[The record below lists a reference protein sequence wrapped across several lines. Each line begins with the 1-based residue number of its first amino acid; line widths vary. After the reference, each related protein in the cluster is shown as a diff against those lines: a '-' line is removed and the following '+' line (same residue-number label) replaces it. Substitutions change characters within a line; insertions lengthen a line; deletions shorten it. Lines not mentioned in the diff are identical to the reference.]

1 MDAGRLAARLSS
13 HPDPADDHVVSR
25 CRRHHPVLAVLAGLA
40 VAGSLS
46 AEPPISQEVPR
57 RLGDLPGTP
66 QRPATVEAPEIEVFR
81 IDLRAVE
88 PRTSDRGPLD
98 ASLRWVQPG
107 LQLPAGYQQIYRLES
122 GGFMRADGGLA
133 ATFDQSVYQ
142 PTARGD
148 LPIIPAST
156 VFVIG
161 GVPLGAESGHG
172 WLLGVDPLDPGA
184 VPRPFAPTATPDD
197 AHQPSAAP
205 GDRLRRFGFS
215 AGGHRMPDRVDPEG
229 HEGGVDVSGSRF
241 LRDQAYR
248 ASRLASRLASWRSAQ
263 SVASAVTSTRAAG
276 STTDATPPSTAE
288 ASPTDQAP

>member
-1 MDAGRLAARLSS
+1 MSP
-13 HPDPADDHVVSR
+13 HPGPADDHLVMR
-25 CRRHHPVLAVLAGLA
+25 PLRHHPVLAGLA
-40 VAGSLS
+40 IAGSLS
-46 AEPPISQEVPR
+46 AEPPISQEVPQ

-66 QRPATVEAPEIEVFR
+66 QRPATVEPPESEVRR

-142 PTARGD
+142 PTAWGD
-148 LPIIPAST
+148 IPVIPAST

-161 GVPLGAESGHG
+161 GVPLGAEPGHG

-197 AHQPSAAP
+197 AHRASATP

-241 LRDQAYR
+241 LRDEAYR
-248 ASRLASRLASWRSAQ
+248 ASRLASRLASWRSTQ
-263 SVASAVTSTRAAG
+263 SVTSPVTPTPAADL
-276 STTDATPPSTAE
+276 TTDANPSSTGE